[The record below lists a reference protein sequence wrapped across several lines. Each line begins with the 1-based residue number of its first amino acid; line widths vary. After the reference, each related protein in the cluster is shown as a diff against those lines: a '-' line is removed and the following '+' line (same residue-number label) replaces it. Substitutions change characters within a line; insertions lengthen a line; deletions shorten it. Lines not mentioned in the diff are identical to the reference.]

1 MFDKDNWQEIISA
14 LSKNKLRSFLTAF
27 GVFWGIF
34 MLIIM
39 LGSGNGLRN
48 GVSQDMGDFAT
59 NSMFLWS
66 QRTSIPYKGFVRG
79 RWFWLKTDDVQAIYD
94 NVPEAKIVSP
104 RNQLGGWRGG
114 NNVTRGLKT
123 GAFGVYGDYPEYNI
137 IEPKNIV
144 QGRFIN
150 QLDIEQKRKV
160 AVIGEAVYQY
170 LFEPGEDPID
180 QHVMINGV
188 YFKVVGLYKSKKKGE
203 NAIEDTQAITVPF
216 TTFQQAFNYGENLGW
231 MALLS
236 QPDVKVSEMEEKVI
250 ALLKERHT
258 VHPDD
263 TRAFGSENLEE
274 QFGRMSNL
282 FLAIKLLSFF
292 VGILTLFAGV
302 IGISNI
308 MLVVVKERTKEIG
321 IRRALGATPFNII
334 QQIML
339 EAATLTTIAG
349 MAGLVFGVWLLEAI
363 STLLAKFEMD
373 TGSFAQ
379 PEVDISVALIAL
391 LILVVS
397 GLLAG
402 IIPAKRA
409 VQIKPVD
416 AIREE

>member
-48 GVSQDMGDFAT
+48 GVSQDMGNFAT

-66 QRTSIPYKGFVRG
+66 QRTSIPYKGFARG

-123 GAFGVYGDYPEYNI
+123 GAFSVFGDNPEYNL

-180 QHVMINGV
+180 QHIMVNGV
-188 YFKVVGLYKSKKKGE
+188 YFKVVGMFKSKKKGE
-203 NAIEDTQAITVPF
+203 DAINDTQSLSVPF
-216 TTFQQAFNYGENLGW
+216 STFQQAFNYGENLGW

-236 QPDVKVSEMEEKVI
+236 QPDVKVSEMEQKVI

-258 VHPDD
+258 VHLDD
-263 TRAFGSENLEE
+263 TRAFGTQNLEE

-292 VGILTLFAGV
+292 VGVLTLFAGV

-349 MAGLVFGVWLLEAI
+349 MAGLVFGVWLLETI